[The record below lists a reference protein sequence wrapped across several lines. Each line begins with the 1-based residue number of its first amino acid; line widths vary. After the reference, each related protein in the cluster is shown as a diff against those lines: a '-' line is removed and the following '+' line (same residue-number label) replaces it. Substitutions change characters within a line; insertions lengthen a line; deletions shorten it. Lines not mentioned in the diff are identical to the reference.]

1 MLEGNG
7 SLKLEFNI
15 ERGDFAGAGDASRKI
30 KKVLQSIGL
39 NPGLIRKISIA
50 TYEAEMNLVIH
61 SLGGKILVSV
71 EKNNIIIAIEDK
83 GPGIENVELAMTE
96 GYSTASNEIREMGFG
111 AGMGLP
117 NIKRCSDRMD
127 IHSEL
132 GSGTKII
139 LYFNF

>member
-1 MLEGNG
+1 MKGDHT
-7 SLKLEFNI
+7 LKLEFTI
-15 ERGDFAGAGDASRKI
+15 ERGDFAKAGDASRKI

-39 NPGLIRKISIA
+39 QPGLIRKISIA

-61 SLGGKILVSV
+61 SLGGRILVSV
-71 EKNNIIIAIEDK
+71 EKNNIIIKIEDR
-83 GPGIENVELAMTE
+83 GPGIENLKLAMTE

-117 NIKRCSDRMD
+117 NIKKCSDNMD
-127 IHSEL
+127 IDSSL

-139 LYFNF
+139 LSFNF